1 MDVKAR
7 NEEFDVRRWGVKQ
20 VSKGKCDGHVVST
33 TTDSKKHSVLVLT
46 YGSYLFTSNVQY
58 NSTYLMV
65 PVRRREKTSRYYKK
79 CAGRK
84 TPAFPV
90 QG

>member
-33 TTDSKKHSVLVLT
+33 TTDSKKHSVLELT
-46 YGSYLFTSNVQY
+46 YGSYLFTSNVRTVQQY
-58 NSTYLMV
+58 VFNGTG
-65 PVRRREKTSRYYKK
+65 T
-79 CAGRK
+79 
-84 TPAFPV
+84 
-90 QG
+90 